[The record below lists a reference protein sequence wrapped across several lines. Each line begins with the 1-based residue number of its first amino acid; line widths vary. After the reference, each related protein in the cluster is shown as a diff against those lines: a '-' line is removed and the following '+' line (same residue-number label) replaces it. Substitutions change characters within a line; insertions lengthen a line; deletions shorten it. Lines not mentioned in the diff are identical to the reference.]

1 MIGMRIFCEANYEY
15 YSTISGSWVQRY
27 ARLTDSS
34 LDIYTENPIGK
45 TQSPIDRFPFT
56 PEGAHGKVS
65 SLIIIF

>member
-1 MIGMRIFCEANYEY
+1 M
-15 YSTISGSWVQRY
+15 SGSWVKRY

-45 TQSPIDRFPFT
+45 IQSPIDRFSFT

-65 SLIIIF
+65 NLIIVQSCVISLNFKNPR